1 MLSSVLQPINSIPVG
16 QHPYIIRLLKGIF
29 NSRPPIVNLL
39 PKWHLPLVLKLI
51 QRPPFESLE
60 LAPLKYLTWK
70 ALFLVAITT
79 FRRVSDIQAL
89 RLEEGKVTIQKRG
102 ITFIRQ
108 GLSKSDRPKHV
119 CPKIFVPTYSQ
130 NKLLDPVR
138 ILKCYLKRT
147 KKFRNFGQYQ
157 EKNNLFLSF
166 VEPHRPVS
174 CQTISKWLVR
184 IIKLAYEDSDL
195 KVKGHSTRAVGPSWA
210 LFNGASMKSIL
221 EAADRSKESTFT
233 RFYLKKIDVSVL
245 K

>member
-1 MLSSVLQPINSIPVG
+1 M
-16 QHPYIIRLLKGIF
+16 
-29 NSRPPIVNLL
+29 
-39 PKWHLPLVLKLI
+39 
-51 QRPPFESLE
+51 
-60 LAPLKYLTWK
+60 
-70 ALFLVAITT
+70 
-79 FRRVSDIQAL
+79 
-89 RLEEGKVTIQKRG
+89 
-102 ITFIRQ
+102 
-108 GLSKSDRPKHV
+108 

-147 KKFRNFGQYQ
+147 KKFRNFGQCQ

-174 CQTISKWLVR
+174 CQTISKWLAR

-221 EAADRSKESTFT
+221 EAADWSKESTFT